1 MGQEEWLFIGPG
13 EGSFQS
19 EVLSLPLG
27 SATCGL
33 AIDPLPEFIE
43 REGAVAALLGG
54 LVTVC
59 NTVDGWFN
67 VTQDIGHRTHCF
79 SLDPVLGT
87 WAESIEPLPYEVYG
101 AEAISLPNG
110 DMMIMGGYDEHTVHT
125 RTSIYSLKT
134 KTWGEG
140 PAMPIPRALF
150 CTVPLNTTH
159 TFITGGENDQGWV
172 VDSFI
177 FDGAN
182 FHQVTAPQYLPY
194 RGEPGC
200 ALLASGEKVM
210 VAGGLGPG
218 GHDPDGMAL
227 NSVEIYDVAANSWSL
242 GINTFLL

>member
-87 WAESIEPLPYEVYG
+87 WAESIEPL
-101 AEAISLPNG
+101 LW
-110 DMMIMGGYDEHTVHT
+110 H
-125 RTSIYSLKT
+125 
-134 KTWGEG
+134 
-140 PAMPIPRALF
+140 AMPPTCFPCFKYWQKTMRH
-150 CTVPLNTTH
+150 CLN
-159 TFITGGENDQGWV
+159 W
-172 VDSFI
+172 
-177 FDGAN
+177 
-182 FHQVTAPQYLPY
+182 
-194 RGEPGC
+194 
-200 ALLASGEKVM
+200 
-210 VAGGLGPG
+210 
-218 GHDPDGMAL
+218 
-227 NSVEIYDVAANSWSL
+227 SVKL
-242 GINTFLL
+242 T

>member
-1 MGQEEWLFIGPG
+1 
-13 EGSFQS
+13 
-19 EVLSLPLG
+19 
-27 SATCGL
+27 
-33 AIDPLPEFIE
+33 
-43 REGAVAALLGG
+43 
-54 LVTVC
+54 
-59 NTVDGWFN
+59 
-67 VTQDIGHRTHCF
+67 
-79 SLDPVLGT
+79 
-87 WAESIEPLPYEVYG
+87 
-101 AEAISLPNG
+101 
-110 DMMIMGGYDEHTVHT
+110 MIMGGYDEHTVHT

-177 FDGAN
+177 FDGVN

-242 GINTFLL
+242 GIETFLL